1 MLRIIDG
8 LASQNTQREGHGSG
22 VDKAG
27 SGGGWAR
34 ARSVAR
40 IREVQVSGSLPASP
54 LPVITSDD
62 TEKPGLELERAGG
75 VADIGL

>member
-1 MLRIIDG
+1 
-8 LASQNTQREGHGSG
+8 
-22 VDKAG
+22 
-27 SGGGWAR
+27 
-34 ARSVAR
+34 VAR

-75 VADIGL
+75 VADIGLGRTRITGRPAFWRASMNGASIAAPSICELLQLG